1 MRRRPR
7 LILRRNRPKR
17 KGSADFS
24 ITITSSSSL
33 TSSPSLS
40 LPNAPSSNSSFSVA
54 IPFSLIE
61 RRSLQ
66 LIGTNYFSVKTGL
79 NRGLHG
85 QQLGHISTPGATGLE
100 PNSPSFAFMSYPL
113 KHEGKKI
120 KPFPLLHFRITHK
133 FKA

>member
-33 TSSPSLS
+33 TSSPSSS
-40 LPNAPSSNSSFSVA
+40 LPNAPSSNSSFLVA

-66 LIGTNYFSVKTGL
+66 LIGTNCFSVKTGL

-85 QQLGHISTPGATGLE
+85 QQLGHISTPGATF